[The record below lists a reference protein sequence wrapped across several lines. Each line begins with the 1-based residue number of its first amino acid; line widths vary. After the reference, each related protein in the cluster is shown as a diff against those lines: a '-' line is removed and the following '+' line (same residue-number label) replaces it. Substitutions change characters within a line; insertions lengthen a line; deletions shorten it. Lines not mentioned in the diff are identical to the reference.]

1 MWNQRGSGISP
12 VKLLDDKSAGFIR
25 HFFGAYPGRSALMVV
40 LLALSGIADGVSIAS
55 LVPLLEMRTA
65 GGGQDPSLL
74 GEAVTAFLGTVGLEP
89 TLIVL
94 LSLIVL
100 GISLKAGFMWLAMR
114 QVGFTVARVT
124 KDLRLSLIR
133 NLLWA
138 RWGHF
143 GDEPVGRFAAAISS
157 EAIRSGSA
165 YRAACVVLGA
175 FLQILVYLGL
185 SATISLPG
193 TLLAVV
199 GGGLFLLVLRRF
211 IRLSRSAGEQQ
222 TTRTRSLTENLIDAL
237 QGLKPIKAMAREK
250 QFLPLLESETEDLH
264 QAHRGRIIAAQGLKL
279 FQEPAMAL
287 LLAIGLYGVL
297 STGALP
303 FSSVLVMTFVF
314 YRLMQQV
321 NNMQMR
327 YQTMVEGESAFWSLY
342 DAIERAEAERE
353 PKRGERPPPPLKSA
367 IELDDVWFR
376 YEDEW
381 ILRGVDIK
389 IPANRF
395 VSIAGASG
403 AGKSTVADL
412 VMGLYRPDKGRILLD
427 GIPLDTIEIVAW
439 RSMIGYVPQEVLL
452 FNDTVRRN
460 ITLGDEAVTE
470 ARVVDALRAADAW
483 GFVQDRPRGLDSEIG
498 EKGSRLSGGQR
509 QRLAIARAL
518 VSEPRLLVLD
528 EATTA
533 LDPETENAI
542 CATLLGLRDRLT
554 ILSIS
559 HQPAMR
565 KAADVVYRLGKG
577 TMESPLAEAEVGGA

>member
-1 MWNQRGSGISP
+1 MN
-12 VKLLDDKSAGFIR
+12 LLDERSSGFIS

-40 LLALSGIADGVSIAS
+40 LLALSGIADGMSIAS
-55 LVPLLEMRTA
+55 LVPLLEMRTS
-65 GGGQDPSLL
+65 GGEDPSMI
-74 GEAVTAFLGTVGLEP
+74 GEAVTVFLNGFGLEP
-89 TLIVL
+89 TLLVL
-94 LSLIVL
+94 LTLIVVA
-100 GISLKAGFMWLAMR
+100 ISLKAIFMWLAMR

-124 KDLRLSLIR
+124 KDLRLDLIR
-133 NLLWA
+133 SLLWA
-138 RWGHF
+138 RWSYY
-143 GDEPVGRFAAAISS
+143 GDQPVGRFATAISS
-157 EAIRSGSA
+157 EAIRAGSA

-175 FLQILVYLGL
+175 ALQILVYLGL
-185 SATISLPG
+185 SATISLAG
-193 TLLAVV
+193 TILAVV
-199 GGGLFLLVLRRF
+199 GGGLFLVALRRF
-211 IRLSRSAGEQQ
+211 IGMSRSAGEEQ
-222 TTRTRSLTENLIDAL
+222 TSRTKSLTENLVDAL
-237 QGLKPIKAMAREK
+237 QGMKPIKAMAREE

-287 LLAIGLYGVL
+287 LLAVGLYGVL
-297 STGALP
+297 STGTLP
-303 FSSVLVMTFVF
+303 FSSVLVMAFVF

-327 YQTMVEGESAFWSLY
+327 YQTMVEGESAFWSLQQ
-342 DAIERAEAERE
+342 AIEQAESQRE
-353 PKRGERPPPPLKSA
+353 PQRGERQPPALESA
-367 IELDDVWFR
+367 VSLEDVWFR
-376 YEDEW
+376 YDEEDW
-381 ILRGVDIK
+381 VLRGLDIQ

-412 VMGLYRPDKGRILLD
+412 VMGLYRPDRGQVLID
-427 GIPLDTIEIVAW
+427 GISLDAIDLAAW

-460 ITLGDEAVTE
+460 ITLGDEE
-470 ARVVDALRAADAW
+470 ISENRVIAALRAADAW
-483 GFVQDRPRGLDSEIG
+483 GFVRRRPGGLDSEIG

-518 VSEPRLLVLD
+518 VGDPTLLVLD

-533 LDPETENAI
+533 LDPETEEAI
-542 CATLLGLRDRLT
+542 CDTLLGLRDRLT

-565 KAADVVYRLGKG
+565 RAADVVYRLEQG
-577 TMESPLAEAEVGGA
+577 TVERSRTEAGEGVGAR

>member
-1 MWNQRGSGISP
+1 M
-12 VKLLDDKSAGFIR
+12 KLLKEESAGFIR
-25 HFFGAYPGRSALMVV
+25 HFFGAYPWRSALMVV
-40 LLALSGIADGVSIAS
+40 LLALSGIAEGVSVAS

-65 GGGQDPSLL
+65 GSEDPSML
-74 GEAVTAFLGTVGLEP
+74 GEAVDGFLGSLGLEP
-89 TLIVL
+89 TLVVL
-94 LSLIVL
+94 LTVIVIA
-100 GISLKAGFMWLAMR
+100 ISFKAGFMWLAMR

-124 KDLRLSLIR
+124 KDLRLSLVR

-138 RWGHF
+138 RWSYY
-143 GDEPVGRFAAAISS
+143 GDQPVGRFATAISS
-157 EAIRSGSA
+157 EAIRAGSA

-175 FLQILVYLGL
+175 ALQIIVYLAL

-199 GGGLFLLVLRRF
+199 GGGLFLVALRRF
-211 IRLSRSAGEQQ
+211 IQMSRSAGDRQ
-222 TTRTRSLTENLIDAL
+222 TARTKSLTEHLIDAL
-237 QGLKPIKAMAREK
+237 QGMKPIKAMAREK

-287 LLAIGLYGVL
+287 LLAVGLYGVL
-297 STGALP
+297 STGTLP
-303 FSSVLVMTFVF
+303 FSSVLVMAFVF

-342 DAIERAEAERE
+342 DAIEKAEAERE
-353 PKRGERPPPPLKSA
+353 PERGERAPPPLESA
-367 IELDDVWFR
+367 IAFEDVWFR
-376 YEDEW
+376 YEEEW
-381 ILRGVDIK
+381 ILRGVDIE

-412 VMGLYRPDKGRILLD
+412 VMGLYRPDRGRIVVD
-427 GIPLDTIEIVAW
+427 GIPLETIEIAAW

-460 ITLGDEAVTE
+460 ITLGDEAITE
-470 ARVVDALRAADAW
+470 DRVVDALRAADAW
-483 GFVQDRPRGLDSEIG
+483 AFVQERPGGLDSEIG

-518 VSEPRLLVLD
+518 VGEPRLLVLD

-533 LDPETENAI
+533 LDPETEEAI
-542 CATLLGLRDRLT
+542 CQTLLGLRDRLT

-577 TMESPLAEAEVGGA
+577 TVERPLAEAGAGGTSS

>member
-1 MWNQRGSGISP
+1 MRF
-12 VKLLDDKSAGFIR
+12 LDERSAGFIR
-25 HFFGAYPGRSALMVV
+25 HFLSAYPWRSALMVV
-40 LLALSGIADGVSIAS
+40 LLALSGIAEGVSVAS
-55 LVPLLEMRTA
+55 LVPLLETRTT
-65 GGGQDPSLL
+65 GGGEPSRL
-74 GEAVTAFLGTVGLEP
+74 GDAVEAFLGALGLEP
-89 TLIVL
+89 TLLVL
-94 LSLIVL
+94 LAVIVVA
-100 GISLKAGFMWLAMR
+100 ICLKAGFMWLAMR

-133 NLLWA
+133 SLLWA
-138 RWGHF
+138 RWSYF
-143 GDEPVGRFAAAISS
+143 GDQPVGRFATAISS
-157 EAIRSGSA
+157 EAIRAGSA
-165 YRAACVVLGA
+165 YRAACVLLGA
-175 FLQILVYLGL
+175 ALQISVYLAL
-185 SATISLPG
+185 SASISLPG

-199 GGGLFLLVLRRF
+199 GGGVFLVALRRF
-211 IRLSRSAGEQQ
+211 IQLSRSAGEKQ
-222 TTRTRSLTENLIDAL
+222 TARTKSLTEHLVDAL
-237 QGLKPIKAMAREK
+237 QGMKPIKAMAREE

-297 STGALP
+297 TTGTLA
-303 FSSVLVMTFVF
+303 FSSVLVMAFVF

-321 NNMQMR
+321 NSMQVQ
-327 YQTMVEGESAFWSLY
+327 YQTMVQGESAFWSLQ

-353 PKRGERPPPPLKSA
+353 PTSGSRTPPPLASA
-367 IELDDVWFR
+367 VKFEDVWFR
-376 YEDEW
+376 YEEDW
-381 ILRGVDIK
+381 VLRGLDIE

-412 VMGLYRPDKGRILLD
+412 AMGLYRPDRGRVLVD
-427 GIPLDTIEIVAW
+427 GVPLESIEVGEW

-460 ITLGDEAVTE
+460 ITLGDESISE
-470 ARVVDALRAADAW
+470 ERVMDALRAADAW
-483 GFVQDRPRGLDSEIG
+483 EFVSSRPGGLDSAIG

-518 VSEPRLLVLD
+518 VGEPALLVLD

-533 LDPETENAI
+533 LDPTTEQGI
-542 CATLLGLRDRLT
+542 CNTLLGLRDRLT

-565 KAADVVYRLGKG
+565 RAADVVYRLEKG
-577 TMESPLAEAEVGGA
+577 AVEQPLAGAAGETGR

>member
-1 MWNQRGSGISP
+1 MRI
-12 VKLLDDKSAGFIR
+12 LDEKSAGFIS

-55 LVPLLEMRTA
+55 LVPLLEMRTS
-65 GGGQDPSLL
+65 GGGEDPSTL
-74 GEAVTAFLGTVGLEP
+74 GEVVTGFLGTVGLEP

-94 LSLIVL
+94 LALIVV
-100 GISLKAGFMWLAMR
+100 GICLKAGFMWLAMR

-138 RWGHF
+138 RWSHF
-143 GDEPVGRFAAAISS
+143 GDEPVGRFANSISS
-157 EAIRSGSA
+157 EAIRAGSA
-165 YRAACVVLGA
+165 YRAGCVVMGA
-175 FLQILVYLGL
+175 ALQILVYLGL

-193 TLLAVV
+193 TVLALV
-199 GGGLFLLVLRRF
+199 GGGLFLLLLRRF
-211 IRLSRSAGEQQ
+211 MQMSRSAGEQQ
-222 TTRTRSLTENLIDAL
+222 TIRTRSLIENLVDAL
-237 QGLKPIKAMAREK
+237 QGMKPIKAMAREE
-250 QFLPLLESETEDLH
+250 QFLPLLEAETEDLYE
-264 QAHRGRIIAAQGLKL
+264 AHRGRIIAAQGLKL

-287 LLAIGLYGVL
+287 LLAIGIYGAL
-297 STGALP
+297 NTGVLP
-303 FSSVLVMTFVF
+303 FSSILVMAFVF

-321 NNMQMR
+321 NNMQAR
-327 YQTMVEGESAFWSLY
+327 YQTMVEGESAFWSLH

-353 PKRGERPPPPLKSA
+353 PARGETEPPALESSVA
-367 IELDDVWFR
+367 LEDVWFR
-376 YEDEW
+376 YDEDDW
-381 ILRGVDIK
+381 VLRGADIE

-412 VMGLYRPDKGRILLD
+412 VMGLYRPDRGRVLVD
-427 GIPLDTIEIVAW
+427 GIPLETIRLSAW
-439 RSMIGYVPQEVLL
+439 RKMIGYVPQEVLL

-460 ITLGDEAVTE
+460 ITLGDEE
-470 ARVVDALRAADAW
+470 ISEDRVVRALRAADAW
-483 GFVQDRPRGLDSEIG
+483 DFVRQRPEGLESEIG
-498 EKGSRLSGGQR
+498 EKGGRLSGGQR

-518 VSEPRLLVLD
+518 VGEPTLLVLD

-533 LDPETENAI
+533 LDQKTEQAI
-542 CATLLGLRDRLT
+542 CRTLLDLRSQLT

-565 KAADVVYRLGKG
+565 EAADVVYELEKG
-577 TMESPLAEAEVGGA
+577 AVGRSHSEAEPIRG